1 MRDVPGSPYGYSET
15 LDVALNDLA
24 RRVAAMRAG
33 GKLTPEVLTRIRKYF
48 RFKDIYNSNAI
59 EGNQLSLGE
68 TRMVVREGLTIAGHS
83 LKDHA
88 EARNL
93 SAALDF
99 FDELATGDRPI
110 TAMDIRQLHALV
122 LRDISDAAAGFYRTV
137 DVRITGSDHLP
148 PGPETVPVEMADLSD
163 WLRSRSGGGPE
174 YASKNGLLYAAAAHA
189 AFVTIHPFV
198 DGNGRVGRLLMNLLL
213 MRHGFPIAIITKE
226 DRTRYYD
233 ALEQS
238 QATDLSP
245 FISLV
250 AESVEESLEQWESA
264 VESQQATEEWA
275 LPSGERLAAGERDLK
290 QSEYELWHSAMD
302 LGRNYFR
309 QTAAILG
316 TSLPQ
321 SIRFKDFGDLDFDK
335 YVRLSESESAKRTWF
350 FRIDFTAEQR
360 RARYLFFFGRPSA
373 ELRRLGVTVALLVSK
388 ETPPGSFFYEL
399 LEHVREPNEP
409 TLRELG
415 FIPDKQGFVARYA
428 STTTRVGKIETI
440 GKRFIE
446 QVIKKF

>member
-1 MRDVPGSPYGYSET
+1 M
-15 LDVALNDLA
+15 
-24 RRVAAMRAG
+24 
-33 GKLTPEVLTRIRKYF
+33 
-48 RFKDIYNSNAI
+48 
-59 EGNQLSLGE
+59 
-68 TRMVVREGLTIAGHS
+68 
-83 LKDHA
+83 
-88 EARNL
+88 
-93 SAALDF
+93 
-99 FDELATGDRPI
+99 
-110 TAMDIRQLHALV
+110 
-122 LRDISDAAAGFYRTV
+122 
-137 DVRITGSDHLP
+137 
-148 PGPETVPVEMADLSD
+148 
-163 WLRSRSGGGPE
+163 
-174 YASKNGLLYAAAAHA
+174 
-189 AFVTIHPFV
+189 
-198 DGNGRVGRLLMNLLL
+198 
-213 MRHGFPIAIITKE
+213 
-226 DRTRYYD
+226 
-233 ALEQS
+233 
-238 QATDLSP
+238 
-245 FISLV
+245 
-250 AESVEESLEQWESA
+250 EESLEQWESA

-360 RARYLFFFGRPSA
+360 RARYLFFFARPSV

-415 FIPDKQGFVARYA
+415 FIPEKQDFVARDA
-428 STTTRVGKIETI
+428 SGQTRAGKIEPI
-440 GKRFIE
+440 GSQFIE
-446 QVIKKF
+446 QVIGQF